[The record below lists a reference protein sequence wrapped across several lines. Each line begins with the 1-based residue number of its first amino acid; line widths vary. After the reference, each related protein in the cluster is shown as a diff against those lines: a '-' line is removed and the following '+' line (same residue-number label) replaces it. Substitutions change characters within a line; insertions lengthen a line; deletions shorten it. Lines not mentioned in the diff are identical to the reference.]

1 MITLQHTRPASK
13 GSRKT
18 AALITLLALIAL
30 SPLLASCSEDDLD
43 STSIFDNEMTKK
55 RVETPFDKWVTLNFV
70 KGYNIELIYRLK
82 DTETDYKYNLI
93 PADQDKV
100 NSMAHAILYGWLQA
114 YDEVAGQDFTRR
126 YCPKII
132 QLIGSYPYDSKGSV
146 KLGTA
151 EDGLKVTFYN
161 INEFK
166 MTNSVLTAHFQIMH
180 HEFAHILSH
189 NKEYDTSFRT
199 ISDGD
204 YVSGEWSKIL
214 ESDALKAGFINNYA
228 MKEYNE
234 DFAETL
240 SFYLILTPEEWASK
254 MNIAGE
260 YGAAIIN
267 KKLTI
272 IRSYMQTA
280 WSIDMDVMRTTLQRR
295 LNEMINGK
303 VDMESLSDD
312 VNS

>member
-1 MITLQHTRPASK
+1 MPHIRLAE
-13 GSRKT
+13 GCRKT
-18 AALITLLALIAL
+18 AALISLFALI
-30 SPLLASCSEDDLD
+30 PLLFSCSEPDLD
-43 STSIFDNEMTKK
+43 STSIFENEMTKK
-55 RVETPFDKWVTLNFV
+55 RVETAFDKWVSRHFV
-70 KGYNIELIYRLK
+70 KGYNIALKYRLE

-93 PADQDKV
+93 PADQNKV
-100 NSMAHAILYGWLQA
+100 NHMAHAILHGWLQA

-166 MTNSVLTAHFQIMH
+166 LTATVLTAHFQIMH

-199 ISDGD
+199 ISDGA
-204 YVSGEWSKIL
+204 YVTGEWSKKL

-254 MNIAGE
+254 MTIAGTE
-260 YGAAIIN
+260 GAAIIN
-267 KKLTI
+267 KKLAI
-272 IRSYMQTA
+272 IRSYMLTS
-280 WSIDMDVMRTTLQRR
+280 WGIDMDIMRTTLQRR
-295 LNEMINGK
+295 LNEIVTGK
-303 VDMESLSDD
+303 VDMESLTD
-312 VNS
+312 